1 MARLILM
8 SVFLVPMMLVVLTV
22 RMRDARRAL
31 RLTLLL
37 TVLYNLVYVLLVS
50 YYFPKIAP

>member
-1 MARLILM
+1 MPRLILM
-8 SVFLVPMMLVVLTV
+8 SVFLVPMTLVVLTV

>member
-1 MARLILM
+1 MPRLILM
-8 SVFLVPMMLVVLTV
+8 SVFLVPMTLVVLTV
-22 RMRDARRAL
+22 RLRDPRRAL

-37 TVLYNLVYVLLVS
+37 TVLYNVAYVLLVS